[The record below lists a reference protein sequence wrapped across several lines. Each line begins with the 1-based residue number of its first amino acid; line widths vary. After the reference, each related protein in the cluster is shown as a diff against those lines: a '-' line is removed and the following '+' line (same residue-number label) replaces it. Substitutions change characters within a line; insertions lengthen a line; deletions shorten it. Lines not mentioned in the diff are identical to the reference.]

1 MLHGRESEIRAI
13 EALIGA
19 ARRGRGGALLLHG
32 DAGIGKTALL
42 DVASRRATGVR
53 QLRTAGLEA
62 ESSLPF
68 SALAELTERLRD
80 GISTLPAPQAAAIE
94 GALALGPPAAAD
106 RFAVCAGF
114 LGLLANAARDDPLLV
129 LVDDAH
135 WLDPASAEC
144 LGFAARRLDDKR
156 IAVLVAARSEE
167 PQTFRGAGRHL
178 AVGGLERDAAR
189 DLLTEVD
196 RELPG
201 DVAESLIDAAAGNP
215 LALIELPGLLS
226 RDQRL
231 GLAALDQPMQPGV
244 SLQRAFERRIARLPA
259 RTHVALVV
267 AATAFTPSLRPI
279 LAACRTLGVAP
290 EALEPAEAEG
300 VVRLS
305 SARLAFGHPLLRGA
319 VYRGARA
326 ADRRRAHR
334 ALSEY
339 TDEDS
344 RAWHL
349 AAAALGPNA
358 AVADALEATA
368 RRAAARGAHAA
379 SADALVRAA
388 RFSEDDV
395 ASTRRLLA
403 AGLAAAM
410 GGAYDRGVALL
421 ELADAIDDPLLGA
434 SVRHLLAMVT
444 LNGGVRSAYD
454 NHRTISEEAERIA
467 SIDPAAAAAMHA
479 DAGVIAAVAGNC
491 EMILASAERAAEI
504 LPDDA
509 PPTTRCQVLSI
520 LGMGLALRGRHA
532 EGREALDEAG
542 RLLGTVDPLTPAAQS
557 ISLGL
562 GGRLCTSQ
570 ETILREEAASLASA
584 AREAGAI
591 GVFPYY
597 QLLVADC
604 AYRTGD
610 WDAAERDI
618 AEAVEGAEESAQLG
632 PLSIALVIAA
642 RMHAARGDAEAAR
655 SELARAMEIAE
666 PVGYG
671 SPVGWGTAALGF
683 LELGLDRISEAI
695 AELELAEQLLELAG
709 LEDPVVV
716 PWAPDLAEAYSRAG
730 RADDAARVASKL
742 AAQAARSGGPLAGAL
757 AARCE
762 ALVGDDFDQAFERAL
777 ELHDR
782 AEAPFER
789 ARTLLTYG
797 ARLHRARRRRQA
809 RERLRGALD
818 VFRKLGAAPWVRRTE
833 AELRA
838 AGGIKRRSVAHPDQ
852 LTAQEVRVALAVARG
867 ATNREV
873 AAELF
878 LSPKTIEFHL
888 GQTYRKLG
896 IHSRTQL
903 AQALR
908 ANDDATQAAST
919 SPTGPL
925 GASGHQGMPAGQSG
939 ANAPRS
945 PNRATRRVRRARAR

>member
-1 MLHGRESEIRAI
+1 MLHGRDSEIRAI
-13 EALIGA
+13 EALIRA
-19 ARRGRGGALLLHG
+19 ARSGRGGALVLHG

-42 DVASRRATGVR
+42 DVAGGRASGVR

-68 SALAELTERLRD
+68 SALAELTERLLD
-80 GISTLPAPQAAAIE
+80 GISTLPPPQLAAIE
-94 GALALGPPAAAD
+94 GALALGPPAVGAE

-144 LGFAARRLDDKR
+144 LGFAARRLEGKR
-156 IAVLVAARSEE
+156 IALLVAARAGE
-167 PQTFRGAGRHL
+167 PHAFRVTGRQL
-178 AVGGLERDAAR
+178 LVGGLGRDAAR
-189 DLLTEVD
+189 TLLSEVD
-196 RELPG
+196 SELPRN
-201 DVAESLIDAAAGNP
+201 VAESLIDAAAGNP

-231 GLAALDQPMQPGV
+231 GLVALDQPIQPGV

-259 RTHVALVV
+259 QTSAALLV

-279 LAACRTLGVAP
+279 LAACRTLDIAP
-290 EALEPAEAEG
+290 DALEPAEAEG
-300 VVRLS
+300 IVRLS
-305 SARLAFGHPLLRGA
+305 SERIEFGHPLSRGA

-326 ADRRRAHR
+326 AERRRGHR
-334 ALSEY
+334 ALSEH
-339 TDEDS
+339 TDDDS

-368 RRAAARGAHAA
+368 HRAAARAAHAA

-388 RFSEDDV
+388 RLSEDRV
-395 ASTRRLLA
+395 ARSRRLLA

-421 ELADAIDDPLLGA
+421 ELADEIDDPLLRA
-434 SVRHLLAMVT
+434 SVRHLLALVT
-444 LNGGVRSAYD
+444 LNGGVRSVYD
-454 NHRTISEEAERIA
+454 NHRTLTEEAERIA
-467 SIDPAAAAAMHA
+467 SIDPGAAAAMHA
-479 DAGVIAAVAGNC
+479 DAGVTAAVAGNC
-491 EMILASAERAAEI
+491 AMILASAERAVEV

-509 PPTTRCQVLSI
+509 PPVTRCQVLSI
-520 LGMGLALRGRHA
+520 LGMGLVLRGRHA
-532 EGREALDEAG
+532 EGREALDQAG
-542 RLLGTVDPLTPAAQS
+542 WLLGKVDPLTPAAQS

-562 GGRLCTSQ
+562 GGRLCTGQ
-570 ETILREEAASLASA
+570 ETTLREEAASLASA

-591 GVFPYY
+591 GLFPYY

-642 RMHAARGDAEAAR
+642 RAHAARGDEGAAR
-655 SELARAMEIAE
+655 SELARATEIAE

-671 SPVGWGTAALGF
+671 SPVGWGMAALGF
-683 LELGLDRISEAI
+683 LELGLDRISDAI
-695 AELELAEQLLELAG
+695 AELEQAEQLLELAG

-716 PWAPDLAEAYSRAG
+716 PWAPDLVEAYSRAG
-730 RADDAARVASKL
+730 QADDAARVASKL
-742 AAQAARSGGPLAGAL
+742 AAQAERSGAPLAGAL

-762 ALVGDDFDQAFERAL
+762 GLVADDFDQAFERAL
-777 ELHDR
+777 ELHDLT
-782 AEAPFER
+782 EAPFER
-789 ARTLLTYG
+789 ARTLLTFG

-838 AGGIKRRSVAHPDQ
+838 AGAIKRKPVGHPDQ
-852 LTAQEVRVALAVARG
+852 LTAQEVRVARAVARG

-888 GQTYRKLG
+888 GQAYRKLG

-908 ANDDATQAAST
+908 ANDDLS
-919 SPTGPL
+919 
-925 GASGHQGMPAGQSG
+925 
-939 ANAPRS
+939 
-945 PNRATRRVRRARAR
+945 